1 MALSVSRRG
10 STLASKRRRAIKWRC
25 MHRAATL
32 SVLALTIASTRAS
45 ENDKSRD
52 MEATA
57 TSRLENA
64 RESNSNSNSNKP
76 FFIQDPSDGLCLS
89 GGTFKRCAVDT
100 LWKVEGEAGRHAVRR
115 LAVLEDGEE
124 EAKQLCLDRKSCDS
138 ATSPLRTASCDHC
151 GAKGWDVLGDADNG
165 YTLSVG
171 RGQPVVAAAAAAAS
185 DGMALPTVFEQAA
198 AGVGVGGE
206 GVDVAQVCIVR
217 DGETARMGGCE
228 EQTRLTLQF
237 ASESD
242 MAAMAAPGVRLIT
255 AASDGDKKGVKKWL
269 DQGVD
274 VDSRDWDNLTPL
286 IAASSQGHLDVV
298 KVLLQRG
305 ADVNSKDKD
314 NITALMEASIMDH
327 RDVVKH
333 LLKEGAE
340 VDAKTTTGVTA
351 LWLAAG
357 EGRKAVAADLIAKGA
372 DVNNRRTDGITAV
385 MAAAVGGHKDV
396 VKMLVDA
403 SAGVSEQDQDGLTA
417 LMNAAEIGAGE
428 IVTFM
433 LNKGADPNVM
443 SETGFT
449 SLILAAAGGHLEV
462 VKTLVEKGAEIN
474 AEHPEGVNAL
484 MYGAAGAHLGVVQY
498 LLEPAKGMTGAEVN
512 QLHVHGGS
520 ALMEASTSGNVAV
533 INLLLKK
540 GADVSVTDKDGVTTL
555 MSAASHGHAQACKVL
570 LDAGGPLD
578 KKASS
583 GGTALMFAAAA
594 GYTDVVK
601 LLLERGADV
610 NATVK
615 ASETYKANLLKSK
628 AGDSDSAT
636 GVETHTDGVTSLMVA
651 AVGGHMD
658 VMRALVEGGADVRA
672 VDDQGMSA
680 LLNAVKGNFGD
691 AASYLVEKGG
701 DANDVYVDEGGDRHS
716 LLMDAII
723 VENVPFAELLV
734 KHGADVNVTDEQGV
748 TTLIQAA
755 HRGMLV
761 ICELVVE
768 KGVDV
773 AARSDDGITALI
785 AAASEGHAGIVELL
799 LGKAKADPDAKDK
812 DGTTALMAA
821 SVRGHKDVVDAL
833 LRHGANVDQQN
844 LDGHTALM
852 FAYNG
857 RNQVAA
863 LLSRYLEYVGGKED
877 DGNAKIIQDSLQVHT
892 NIIAALQAAD
902 ADTSILDTNGN
913 SAQDFD
919 SQHPQVVGG
928 TSGAGRLE
936 PPRTRPAVP
945 TTDRDEL

>member
-1 MALSVSRRG
+1 MRS
-10 STLASKRRRAIKWRC
+10 W
-25 MHRAATL
+25 
-32 SVLALTIASTRAS
+32 
-45 ENDKSRD
+45 
-52 MEATA
+52 
-57 TSRLENA
+57 
-64 RESNSNSNSNKP
+64 
-76 FFIQDPSDGLCLS
+76 
-89 GGTFKRCAVDT
+89 
-100 LWKVEGEAGRHAVRR
+100 AGRHCEWRDA
-115 LAVLEDGEE
+115 DGGEE

-138 ATSPLRTASCDHC
+138 VTSVLRTASCDHC
-151 GAKGWDVLGDADNG
+151 GAKGWDIVGDVDSS

-171 RGQPVVAAAAAAAS
+171 RVQPVVAAAAAAAS
-185 DGMALPTVFEQAA
+185 DGMALSTVFEQAA
-198 AGVGVGGE
+198 AGVGVGG
-206 GVDVAQVCIVR
+206 GVAAVAQMCIVR
-217 DGETARMGGCE
+217 DGEAARMGGCE

-237 ASESD
+237 ASEHD
-242 MAAMAAPGVRLIT
+242 MAAMGAPGVRLIT
-255 AASDGDKKGVKKWL
+255 AASDGNKKGVKKWL

-298 KVLLQRG
+298 KILLQRG
-305 ADVNSKDKD
+305 AGVNSKDKD

-357 EGRKAVAADLIAKGA
+357 EGRKEVAASLIAKDS

-403 SAGVSEQDQDGLTA
+403 GAGVSDRDQDGLTA

-428 IVTFM
+428 IVTYL

-498 LLEPAKGMTGAEVN
+498 LLDPAKGMTGAEVN

-520 ALMEASTSGNVAV
+520 ALMEASTSGNVSV

-570 LDAGGPLD
+570 LDAGAPLD
-578 KKASS
+578 TKASS

-594 GYTDVVK
+594 GYTDVVA
-601 LLLERGADV
+601 LLLERGAHV
-610 NATVK
+610 NDTVQV
-615 ASETYKANLLKSK
+615 SRGLPLQYHAN
-628 AGDSDSAT
+628 ANH
-636 GVETHTDGVTSLMVA
+636 VQ
-651 AVGGHMD
+651 D

-672 VDDQGMSA
+672 VDDQGLSA

-691 AASYLVEKGG
+691 AASYLVEKGA

-768 KGVDV
+768 KGVAV
-773 AARSDDGITALI
+773 AAKSDDGITALI

-902 ADTSILDTNGN
+902 ADPGLLDTNGN

-919 SQHPQVVGG
+919 SQHPTGQETEGG
-928 TSGAGRLE
+928 ASGAGRLE
-936 PPRTRPAVP
+936 PPRARPAVP
-945 TTDRDEL
+945 PTGDRDEL

>member
-1 MALSVSRRG
+1 MSFTNVVAAAG
-10 STLASKRRRAIKWRC
+10 SSHGCGDFLEKLGSGETQ
-25 MHRAATL
+25 
-32 SVLALTIASTRAS
+32 
-45 ENDKSRD
+45 
-52 MEATA
+52 ATA
-57 TSRLENA
+57 TSLLEAA
-64 RESNSNSNSNKP
+64 RESSSNSNSNSNRP
-76 FFIQDPSDGLCLS
+76 FFIQDPTDGLCLS

-100 LWKVEGEAGRHAVRR
+100 LWKVEGEPGRHSVRR
-115 LAVLEDGEE
+115 LAVLDDGEE

-138 ATSPLRTASCDHC
+138 PTSPLRTASCDHC
-151 GAKGWDVLGDADNG
+151 GARGWEVLGDMDSG

-171 RGQPVVAAAAAAAS
+171 RGQPVAAAAAAAAS

-198 AGVGVGGE
+198 AGVGVGGL
-206 GVDVAQVCIVR
+206 GSGVAQVCVIR
-217 DGETARMGGCE
+217 DEDTARMGGCE

-237 ASESD
+237 ASEND
-242 MAAMAAPGVRLIT
+242 MAAMSAPGVRLIT

-298 KVLLQRG
+298 KILLQRG
-305 ADVNSKDKD
+305 AGVNSKDKD

-396 VKMLVDA
+396 VKILVDA

-428 IVTFM
+428 IVTYL
-433 LNKGADPNVM
+433 LNKGADPNIM

-498 LLEPAKGMTGAEVN
+498 LLDPAKGMSGAEVN

-520 ALMEASTSGNVAV
+520 ALMEASTSGNVGV

-570 LDAGGPLD
+570 LDAGAPLHT
-578 KKASS
+578 KASS

-594 GYTDVVK
+594 GYTDVVT
-601 LLLERGADV
+601 LLLERGAEV
-610 NATVK
+610 NATVE
-615 ASETYKANLLKSK
+615 ASEAYKNNLLKSK
-628 AGDSDSAT
+628 EGDDDSSA

-658 VMRALVEGGADVRA
+658 VMHALVEGGADVRA
-672 VDDQGMSA
+672 VDEQGLSA

-691 AASYLVEKGG
+691 AASYLVENGA

-723 VENVPFAELLV
+723 VENVAFAELLV

-748 TTLIQAA
+748 TILIQAA

-761 ICELVVE
+761 ICELVVD
-768 KGVDV
+768 KVDV
-773 AARSDDGITALI
+773 AATSDDGITALI

-857 RNQVAA
+857 RNQVAD

-892 NIIAALQAAD
+892 NIIAALQAAGAD
-902 ADTSILDTNGN
+902 ASLLDTNGN

-919 SQHPQVVGG
+919 SQRSVVEEVAGG
-928 TSGAGRLE
+928 ASGGGRLE
-936 PPRTRPAVP
+936 SPRARPAVP
-945 TTDRDEL
+945 PTGDRDEL